1 MENIIQYLIQKYD
14 PESIIVYGSYAD
26 GSHNLGSDFDA
37 LLISPH
43 ADQSRDVSF
52 VDGIQLD
59 VFVYPADADLRCDEL
74 PQLYDCRIVLDK
86 YGKAARLCEEVRSHI
101 DGFPGKSAEEIEV
114 NIAWCEK
121 MLLRTSR
128 GDAEGYF
135 RWHWV
140 LCDSLEF
147 YCDARHKFYFGP
159 KKTLRR
165 MEREDPAAFAVYR
178 DALACF
184 DRAKLESWI
193 KFLRNPIAP
202 EECYGAVEQGKE

>member
-37 LLISPH
+37 LVISPC
-43 ADQSRDVSF
+43 ANQSRDVSF

-59 VFVYPADADLRCDEL
+59 VFVYSTEENLCCREL

-86 YGKAARLCEEVRSHI
+86 YGKAAKLCEEVRSYI
-101 DGFPGKSAEEIEV
+101 DGFQVKSPEEIEV
-114 NIAWCEK
+114 NLAWCEK
-121 MLLRTSR
+121 MLLRTER
-128 GDAEGYF
+128 EDAEGYF

-184 DRAKLESWI
+184 DRAKLEKWI
-193 KFLRNPIAP
+193 RFLRNPT
-202 EECYGAVEQGKE
+202 YGAE